1 MKNHQL
7 DISAARADLL
17 AAILPHVPFDGWS
30 APAFAAAVSE
40 LQIDP
45 GLAAVIC
52 PRGALDLAVDYH
64 RAGDLAMEE
73 ALARADQTGLK
84 FRDKVALAVRLRLEG
99 ADPELVRRGAALFAL
114 PQHAATGSRLIWET
128 ADRIWRAL
136 GDASEDYNW
145 YTKRMTLSAVYSAT
159 ALFWLA
165 DESADHADTWDFLAR
180 RIENVMQFEKA
191 KGRLLALPGM
201 SAFLGAIRA
210 PRGDAA
216 LPGCLT
222 RDRARA

>member
-30 APAFAAAVSE
+30 APAFAAAVSD

-73 ALARADQTGLK
+73 ALARA
-84 FRDKVALAVRLRLEG
+84 ES
-99 ADPELVRRGAALFAL
+99 
-114 PQHAATGSRLIWET
+114 HAGGHR
-128 ADRIWRAL
+128 
-136 GDASEDYNW
+136 
-145 YTKRMTLSAVYSAT
+145 
-159 ALFWLA
+159 
-165 DESADHADTWDFLAR
+165 
-180 RIENVMQFEKA
+180 
-191 KGRLLALPGM
+191 
-201 SAFLGAIRA
+201 
-210 PRGDAA
+210 
-216 LPGCLT
+216 
-222 RDRARA
+222 